1 MLKFAKLLIAV
12 VLVLTGLYLAIFG
25 NAWGPRAFEL
35 LSDSELG
42 EWVGLIVPFL
52 PMAFIGLGATVFVSR
67 HR

>member
-1 MLKFAKLLIAV
+1 MLNIAKLLIAV
-12 VLVLTGLYLAIFG
+12 MLVLTGLYLAIFG

>member
-1 MLKFAKLLIAV
+1 MLEFAKLLIAV
-12 VLVLTGLYLAIFG
+12 VLVSTGLYLAVFG